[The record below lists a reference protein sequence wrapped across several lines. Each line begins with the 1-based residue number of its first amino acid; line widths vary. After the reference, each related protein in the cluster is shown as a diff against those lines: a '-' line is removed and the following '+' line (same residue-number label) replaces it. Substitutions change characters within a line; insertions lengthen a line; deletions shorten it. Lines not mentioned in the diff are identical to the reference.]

1 MYCWHLEAEITLKLT
16 TIDGRVVTSMV
27 EARSYGDKS
36 GRGQKKTLKA
46 DDRSDYLDVTVETQI
61 TPTILFTLEDLG
73 LRSIQF
79 RYYIVHILN
88 NFIL

>member
-46 DDRSDYLDVTVETQI
+46 DDRSDYLDLVKKLPFMNNIEYTVCTVYCTVTIE
-61 TPTILFTLEDLG
+61 
-73 LRSIQF
+73 SIF
-79 RYYIVHILN
+79 SG
-88 NFIL
+88 